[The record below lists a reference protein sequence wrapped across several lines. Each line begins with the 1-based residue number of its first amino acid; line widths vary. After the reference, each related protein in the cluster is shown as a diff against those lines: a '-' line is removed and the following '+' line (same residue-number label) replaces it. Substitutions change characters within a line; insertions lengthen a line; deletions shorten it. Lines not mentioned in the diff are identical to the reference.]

1 MTILAPKNRWEFAE
15 RMQFAVAHKGPVAMR
30 YPRGNVDDGLQEF
43 QEPII
48 SGKSEVIAKEQGI
61 AIFGSG
67 HMMETAE
74 QVWKILK
81 EKGYACSLINSRFV
95 KPMDTAVLEEMSE
108 GHQLFVT
115 IEEATVSGGYGANV
129 MKYVSE
135 QNMAV
140 KVLNLGVP
148 DIFVEHGNISQLR
161 KLIGLDSESI
171 VEKIV
176 NAWENQ

>member
-1 MTILAPKNRWEFAE
+1 
-15 RMQFAVAHKGPVAMR
+15 
-30 YPRGNVDDGLQEF
+30 
-43 QEPII
+43 
-48 SGKSEVIAKEQGI
+48 
-61 AIFGSG
+61 
-67 HMMETAE
+67 
-74 QVWKILK
+74 
-81 EKGYACSLINSRFV
+81 
-95 KPMDTAVLEEMSE
+95 
-108 GHQLFVT
+108 
-115 IEEATVSGGYGANV
+115 

-135 QNMAV
+135 QNSAV